1 MTPPM
6 TPNIT
11 KLRLLIVDDEPLIR
25 SGLRK
30 ELAKFAEL
38 EIAGECADGKSA
50 IAAITAQK
58 PDLVLLDVQLGDCTG
73 LDVVREIGS
82 ERMPMVIFLTAYD
95 EYAVKA
101 FELNAVDYVL
111 KPFDEDRLRQSLG
124 RATERWSER
133 QAAKTQ
139 ATLAAH
145 LQSLL
150 AGASASS
157 AAWPERLVVR
167 DGERFEFVPVES
179 LDWVESANNY
189 VQLHCGAKTHLML
202 ETLSGLEK
210 KLDPHKFVRIHRGR
224 IVNVSRVRAAHA
236 IMNGVYELELHSG
249 RKLATG
255 RQFRAAVQKLMRK

>member
-1 MTPPM
+1 M
-6 TPNIT
+6 IGRQ
-11 KLRLLIVDDEPLIR
+11 LVAECGELLEAFLFRIVE
-25 SGLRK
+25 
-30 ELAKFAEL
+30 
-38 EIAGECADGKSA
+38 SA
-50 IAAITAQK
+50 C
-58 PDLVLLDVQLGDCTG
+58 V
-73 LDVVREIGS
+73 
-82 ERMPMVIFLTAYD
+82 FLTARLEFVD
-95 EYAVKA
+95 EFQSNPTVRA
-101 FELNAVDYVL
+101 FELNAVDYLL

-124 RATERWSER
+124 RAAERWLER

-145 LQSLL
+145 LQFLL
-150 AGASASS
+150 AGTPASVPT
-157 AAWPERLVVR
+157 WPERLVVR

-210 KLDPHKFVRIHRGR
+210 KLDPRKFVRIHRGR

-255 RQFRAAVQKLMRK
+255 RQFRAAVQSLMRK